1 MTLDELQNSD
11 PSIQTVKKWIKEK
24 KRPLSKDFV
33 GNYFLQSLWNH
44 FDRLSIENRLV
55 FQRWDSVGT
64 DQSHYQAVVPM
75 KERRNILKYCHD
87 VRSSGHLGV
96 TKTLARV
103 RQRFYWPGLQ
113 GDVRRYVSG
122 CHSCSRRKGPTQK
135 KRAPMQT
142 EQAGVPMERTATYI
156 LGEFPES
163 ELGNIYIVVISDY
176 FTKWTEAFAMPN
188 MESRTVAKLLVE
200 EVVARFGVPR
210 TIHADQGSQYQS
222 KLFTEMYNLLDI
234 RKTRT
239 TPFHPQSN
247 GMVERFNW
255 TLEAMLSAFVEEN

>member
-1 MTLDELQNSD
+1 MEIEHRPCRKHGNADSLSRLPCRQCDHCDNKDSESDQVIYSVDVSIASSNEKDNPSMTLDELQNSD

-24 KRPLSKDFV
+24 KIPLSKDFV

-103 RQRFYWPGLQ
+103 RQRFY
-113 GDVRRYVSG
+113 
-122 CHSCSRRKGPTQK
+122 
-135 KRAPMQT
+135 
-142 EQAGVPMERTATYI
+142 
-156 LGEFPES
+156 
-163 ELGNIYIVVISDY
+163 
-176 FTKWTEAFAMPN
+176 
-188 MESRTVAKLLVE
+188 
-200 EVVARFGVPR
+200 
-210 TIHADQGSQYQS
+210 
-222 KLFTEMYNLLDI
+222 
-234 RKTRT
+234 
-239 TPFHPQSN
+239 
-247 GMVERFNW
+247 
-255 TLEAMLSAFVEEN
+255 